1 MKSTT
6 FSNLL
11 QAMSQP
17 FKKIKEVFS
26 LKTFFTERR
35 HLHFAI
41 STLIVA
47 CFFVLGDDVK
57 ALQIEYFPF
66 WFVLLFGWF
75 FGYGI
80 NFAREWYYAVKGAA
94 KWDWIDI
101 YAGCY
106 GGLVA
111 AILYL
116 FFR

>member
-1 MKSTT
+1 MD
-6 FSNLL
+6 FSAFFSLL
-11 QAMSQP
+11 EAMYQP
-17 FKKIKEVFS
+17 FKRIKEVFDS
-26 LKTFFTERR
+26 KTFFTERR

-41 STLIVA
+41 SALIVT

-66 WFVLLFGWF
+66 WFVLVFGWF
-75 FGYGI
+75 FAYGW
-80 NFAREWYYAVKGAA
+80 NFAREWVLAKLGLA

-106 GGLVA
+106 GGLVVS
-111 AILYL
+111 ILYL